1 MAFLIKNRKENNG
14 MNIIEVKQAIKQ
26 AIDVKIAEY
35 TKDLKSP
42 LGWGYED
49 NIRGIIAG
57 LREAKKI
64 ISKVK

>member
-1 MAFLIKNRKENNG
+1 
-14 MNIIEVKQAIKQ
+14 MNITEVKQAIKQ